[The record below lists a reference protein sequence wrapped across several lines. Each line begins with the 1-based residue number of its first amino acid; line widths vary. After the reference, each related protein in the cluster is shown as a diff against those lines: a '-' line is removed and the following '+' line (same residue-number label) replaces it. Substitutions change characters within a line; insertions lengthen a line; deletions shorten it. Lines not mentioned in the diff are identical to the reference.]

1 MSKIEEILNK
11 YRDITRW
18 PEYPVITE
26 DEYIRAMK
34 EYAEYYAKECLQ
46 IAAENATGQPCYDY
60 SNRYCVS
67 IIENEVNINKESITN
82 IQLPDHE

>member
-34 EYAEYYAKECLQ
+34 EYAEYYAKECLS
-46 IAAENATGQPCYDY
+46 IAADNAEIYEEGYYNRNDDPDY
-60 SNRYCVS
+60 RWAV
-67 IIENEVNINKESITN
+67 NKESITD
-82 IQLPDHE
+82 IQLPEHE